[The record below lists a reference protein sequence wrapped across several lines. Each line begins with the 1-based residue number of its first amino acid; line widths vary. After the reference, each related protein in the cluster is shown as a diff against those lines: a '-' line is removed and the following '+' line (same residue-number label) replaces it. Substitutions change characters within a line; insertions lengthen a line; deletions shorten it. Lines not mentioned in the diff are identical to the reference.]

1 MPDAA
6 PETEIDTST
15 PDPARMYDW
24 YLGGKTHYL
33 VDEEAGRRVVA
44 IWPGIRTAARA
55 NRDFV
60 IRSTRFLAREA
71 GIRQFLDIGTGI
83 PTPPNLHEVAQAEAP
98 DCRVVYTDNRI
109 IVLRYAQA
117 LLRSSPEG
125 RTAYVHA
132 DVTDPDSVLNAPDLR
147 ETLDLSRPVALCLN
161 ALLHYVT
168 DKQGPYEI
176 VSRLVE
182 ALPSGSYV
190 TLTHLT
196 ADLDPATFEQLR
208 GLRDSWRGPD
218 GQWRSREEIERFF
231 EGLEIVD
238 PGLVVPHRW
247 RPDPAKPA
255 PPEFTDASVSMYA
268 GVARVP

>member
-1 MPDAA
+1 V

-24 YLGGKTHYL
+24 YLGGKTHYA
-33 VDEEAGRRVVA
+33 VDEEAGRQVVA

-60 IRSTRFLAREA
+60 IRSTRFLARDA

-117 LLRSSPEG
+117 LLHSTPEG
-125 RTAYVHA
+125 RTAFLQA
-132 DVTDPDSVLNAPDLR
+132 DVTEPETILTAPELLR
-147 ETLDLSRPVALCLN
+147 TLDLSQPVALCLN

-168 DKQGPYEI
+168 DEQRPYEV
-176 VSRLVE
+176 VSRLLA
-182 ALPSGSYV
+182 ALPSGSYLTLSHV
-190 TLTHLT
+190 TD
-196 ADLDPATFEQLR
+196 DLDPETFERLR
-208 GLRDSWRGPD
+208 GLRDTWRGPD
-218 GQWRSREEIERFF
+218 GAFRSKAEIARFF
-231 EGLEIVD
+231 DGLEMVD
-238 PGLVVPHRW
+238 PGLVVAHRW
-247 RPDPAKPA
+247 RPGAA
-255 PPEFTDASVSMYA
+255 GPPREFTDASVSLYA
-268 GVARVP
+268 GVARIP